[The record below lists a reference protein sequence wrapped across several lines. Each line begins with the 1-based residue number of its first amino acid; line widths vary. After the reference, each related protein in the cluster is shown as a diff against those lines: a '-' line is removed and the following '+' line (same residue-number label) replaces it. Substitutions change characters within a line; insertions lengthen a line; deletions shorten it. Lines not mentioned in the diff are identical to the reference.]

1 MNLAQF
7 SKEHTELVKN
17 GIANVV
23 LQGGYRIINDKLVPD
38 SAAANNRF
46 DLEGAATFHQFMQDN
61 KIPSTA
67 WTKVAAN
74 ATPIYSS
81 LFEFLDETD
90 HPLGHYLRR
99 TKSTWFA
106 AGHEPDEPHP
116 EGEDMLPY
124 FTKVIGYDALAVVG
138 ASGEDVLQH
147 FGIVKPLKKRLDAEH
162 PLHHIVG
169 IPKTVCNALSF
180 EICTLEC
187 KRAQCD
193 VLMVP

>member
-1 MNLAQF
+1 MPIGIGTVGNAQRQLNKYTHEFDNTEGFIAPADTKLPKEAVVSSLMDLAQF

-61 KIPSTA
+61 KFPSTA

-74 ATPIYSS
+74 ATPIYSP

-90 HPLGHYLRR
+90 HPLGHYLRSVQTSQELNFYAR
-99 TKSTWFA
+99 CCSDHPFAPQMTQDWAVKTKSQI
-106 AGHEPDEPHP
+106 E
-116 EGEDMLPY
+116 
-124 FTKVIGYDALAVVG
+124 IVVH
-138 ASGEDVLQH
+138 AYCPIYS
-147 FGIVKPLKKRLDAEH
+147 
-162 PLHHIVG
+162 
-169 IPKTVCNALSF
+169 IPK
-180 EICTLEC
+180 
-187 KRAQCD
+187 
-193 VLMVP
+193 